1 MHKNTTSSIK
11 LGAAALLLGL
21 LAACSS
27 TPVADKKGK
36 VSTNPGTPATAVNT
50 APSTSGDPR
59 AVATVAAN
67 TNDLDAQTK
76 GLLANRSV
84 YFDYDKFD
92 VKPDFQNIIE
102 AHGRNLLK
110 NKGQRVI
117 IQGNTDERGGRE
129 YNLALGAKRADAVRK
144 ALNVV
149 GVPDSQIETVSFGK
163 EKPKATGSTEE
174 AFAENRRADIVYQ

>member
-1 MHKNTTSSIK
+1 MNSKTLSTLK
-11 LGAAALLLGL
+11 LSTAALTLAL

-27 TPVADKKGK
+27 TSVSDKKGK
-36 VSTNPGTPATAVNT
+36 VSTNPGTPAAAVTN
-50 APSTSGDPR
+50 APPAGDAR
-59 AVATVAAN
+59 AVATVTADS
-67 TNDLDAQTK
+67 NDLDAQTK
-76 GLLANRSV
+76 GLLGKRSV

-92 VKPDFQNIIE
+92 VKSEYQNVVE
-102 AHGRNLLK
+102 AHGKNLLK
-110 NKGQRVI
+110 NKNQKVV

-149 GVPDSQIETVSFGK
+149 GVSDSQIETVSFGK
-163 EKPKATGSTEE
+163 EKPKASGNTEE